1 MTQWKE
7 YKHYEDE
14 TEWEGIVSGIG
25 WEDVR
30 SVGEAELVT
39 NVSEWVEGVKDVVQV
54 LMKGEEES
62 AEDDYEKM
70 TELVEY

>member
-1 MTQWKE
+1 M
-7 YKHYEDE
+7 
-14 TEWEGIVSGIG
+14 
-25 WEDVR
+25 R

-54 LMKGEEES
+54 LMEGEEES
-62 AEDDYEKM
+62 AEDDYERT

>member
-1 MTQWKE
+1 M
-7 YKHYEDE
+7 
-14 TEWEGIVSGIG
+14 
-25 WEDVR
+25 R

-39 NVSEWVEGVKDVVQV
+39 NVSKWVEGVKDVVQV
-54 LMKGEEES
+54 LTKGEEES